1 MKTLFKILLVALTIV
16 PCEAQESEYDI
27 ETKSV
32 EIDDLISFV
41 VQNYDAG
48 DVDPKNITFLIQL
61 KEEELDGEHL
71 VMLKQSF
78 KLISER
84 LSNDSQISILTYS
97 KFNGVALKRTNAK
110 ELKLILH
117 TLTDLKGNIAEFYK
131 DGISLGYKHAE
142 DNYADTST
150 NSLVMIRI
158 NSKAENQIV
167 DIHKEEKKEKKKK
180 KGDALLVTALALL
193 PEIIDIIKN

>member
-1 MKTLFKILLVALTIV
+1 MKALITILLVVLTIA
-16 PCEAQESEYDI
+16 PGKAQNIEYDI

-48 DVDPKNITFLIQL
+48 DIDSKNITFLIQL
-61 KEEELDGEHL
+61 KDEELDGEHL

-84 LSNDSQISILTYS
+84 LSDDSQISILTYS
-97 KFNGVALKRTNAK
+97 NFNGVALKPTNVK

-117 TLTDLKGNIAEFYK
+117 ILTDLKGNIPEFYK

-142 DNYADTST
+142 ENYDESSM
-150 NSLVMIRI
+150 NSLVMIRV

-167 DIHKEEKKEKKKK
+167 DLDKEKKKLKKKK

>member
-1 MKTLFKILLVALTIV
+1 MKALFTILLLVLNLASSK
-16 PCEAQESEYDI
+16 AQSTEYDI
-27 ETKSV
+27 QTKSV

-41 VQNYDAG
+41 VQNYEAEDI
-48 DVDPKNITFLIQL
+48 DTRNITFLIQL
-61 KEEELDGEHL
+61 KQEELDGEHL

-84 LSNDSQISILTYS
+84 LSDDSQISILTYS
-97 KFNGVALKRTNAK
+97 KFNGVALKPTKVK

-117 TLTDLKGNIAEFYK
+117 TLTDLKGNIAEFYQ

-142 DNYADTST
+142 ENYDETSL

-167 DIHKEEKKEKKKK
+167 DLEKEEKKVKKKK